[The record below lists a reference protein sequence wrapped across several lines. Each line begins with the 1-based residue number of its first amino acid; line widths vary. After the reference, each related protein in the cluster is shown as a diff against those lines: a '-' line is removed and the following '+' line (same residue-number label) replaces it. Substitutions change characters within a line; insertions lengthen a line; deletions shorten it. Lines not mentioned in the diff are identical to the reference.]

1 LRKPASPSAAA
12 YAKVAPAG
20 GGRSLDAAK
29 RVDIR
34 IQKDSPGAE
43 GEDNLLPSLSG
54 KIIMI
59 TRLCEHGPS
68 ILKGSWKISAVIKEG

>member
-1 LRKPASPSAAA
+1 MRRS
-12 YAKVAPAG
+12 
-20 GGRSLDAAK
+20 GRISVF
-29 RVDIR
+29 RR
-34 IQKDSPGAE
+34 TPGAE